1 MGYDDLGRLLS
12 ANCGS
17 AWGQTFSYDQYGNIT
32 KNGSISWACPA
43 CYNTNNRYNT
53 TLSSLI
59 SYDADGNLLNDT
71 FNQYTWDV
79 YGHPSTIGPPTGTIT
94 CGSSGTCLTYDADG
108 HMVEKNVA
116 GVYTEIL
123 YSPVGKTAIMNGQTT
138 SSAYFPLPAGA
149 TVYETGSTGGNRYFW
164 HKDWEGS
171 VRFAST
177 VSNRGSFFDRAYA
190 PFGETYNNFGSI
202 SGVAVSGKTKDTVLG
217 TYDTQNREQNPNQGR
232 WISPDPAG
240 LAAANFTNPQTWNR
254 YAYVTN
260 MPLNTVDPLGL
271 FSIEFAGEWLSDGYL
286 GWGDVTG
293 NSFNYGWDTMPW
305 RWTNTPG
312 TFRANSIFSGQDC
325 LTCFPLGPDPMQIL
339 AQVLS
344 GNLAGALQDVGAV
357 PTNGVDCRSGTC

>member
-1 MGYDDLGRLLS
+1 
-12 ANCGS
+12 
-17 AWGQTFSYDQYGNIT
+17 
-32 KNGSISWACPA
+32 
-43 CYNTNNRYNT
+43 
-53 TLSSLI
+53 
-59 SYDADGNLLNDT
+59 
-71 FNQYTWDV
+71 
-79 YGHPSTIGPPTGTIT
+79 
-94 CGSSGTCLTYDADG
+94 
-108 HMVEKNVA
+108 MVEKNVA

-149 TVYETGSTGGNRYFW
+149 TVYETGSTGGKRYFW

-202 SGVAVSGKTKDTVLG
+202 SGVDFTGDTQDTVLG

-271 FSIEFAGEWLSDGYL
+271 FSIEFAGDWLGHDAL
-286 GWGDVTG
+286 ALDQHPR
-293 NSFNYGWDTMPW
+293 D
-305 RWTNTPG
+305 
-312 TFRANSIFSGQDC
+312 
-325 LTCFPLGPDPMQIL
+325 FPRKQHLLGPGLPHLFPARPGPDADPR
-339 AQVLS
+339 
-344 GNLAGALQDVGAV
+344 AGAIGQFGGCAA
-357 PTNGVDCRSGTC
+357 GRWSGPN